1 MKAGT
6 VNART
11 WQLLE
16 LLADGEFHS
25 GEALAARLG
34 VSRASVFNALAD
46 VAGFGVMLQRIRGRG
61 YRLARPWQRLDKDE
75 ISRWLGYENL
85 LMEPLA
91 NRLGEQTTPAKSLV
105 MSGHPKD
112 AGRFDIEILPQATSS
127 NTLLLQRAALAV
139 ANGGASSGSVLAV
152 ELQTAGR
159 GRMGRT
165 WRSGLGSSLTFS
177 LLWRFDCGLN
187 ALSGLSLAAGVA
199 QMRALK
205 RLGAQG
211 VQLKWPNDI
220 LTPQGKLGG
229 VLIEAQGDM
238 LGPSAVVIGIG
249 LNCTLPDGLS
259 RQIDQPASALD
270 EVCATM
276 PTRSQLLAIL
286 LQELAS
292 VLQQFGQRGFSTLR
306 NEWQQDHIHQD
317 RPVQLHMP
325 DGSVVSGVARGV
337 NDNGELCL
345 ETAQG
350 MRHFNSGEVGVR
362 LRDGGAGATASHS
375 LPQRKGGSEAAGHPP
390 AYSSRVQP
398 GLSAK
403 VPRVHK

>member
-1 MKAGT
+1 MTTGI
-6 VNART
+6 VNTRT

-25 GEALAARLG
+25 GEVLATRLG

-46 VAGFGVMLQRIRGRG
+46 VANFGVVLQRIRGRG

-75 ISRWLGYENL
+75 ISRWLGE
-85 LMEPLA
+85 E
-91 NRLGEQTTPAKSLV
+91 
-105 MSGHPKD
+105 
-112 AGRFDIEILPQATSS
+112 AGQFEIEILPQAASS

-139 ANGGASSGSVLAV
+139 ANGGAPSGSVLAV

-165 WRSGLGSSLTFS
+165 WHSGLGSSLTFS

-229 VLIEAQGDM
+229 VLIEAHGDM

-249 LNCTLPDGLS
+249 LNCFLPDDLS
-259 RQIDQPASALD
+259 RRIDQPASALD
-270 EVCATM
+270 EVCAAM
-276 PTRSQLLAIL
+276 PTRNQLLAIL
-286 LQELAS
+286 LQELAA
-292 VLQQFGQRGFSTLR
+292 VLQQFGQSGFSALR
-306 NEWQQDHIHQD
+306 NEWQQYHIHQD

-337 NDNGELCL
+337 SDSGELCL
-345 ETAQG
+345 ETEQG
-350 MRHFNSGEVGVR
+350 MRRFNSGEVGVR
-362 LRDGGAGATASHS
+362 LRDGGAEHSGAGATASHP

-390 AYSSRVQP
+390 AYSSRVQS

-403 VPRVHK
+403 VPGVRR